1 MGLFS
6 DFDNKK
12 SIKKLQ
18 KIANKILLLNDKYES
33 MSDEELKNQTQIL
46 KERLKKGES
55 LDDILPDAF
64 AVVRE
69 AGKRVLKMK
78 HFNVQILGGIVLH
91 QGRIAEMKTGEGKTL
106 VATLPA
112 YLNALSGE
120 PVHIVTVNEYL
131 AKRDSE
137 WMGKIHQFLGLSVG
151 YIYSGQGFIEK
162 KKAYQ
167 ADITYGTNSEFGFDY
182 LRDNMQKSK
191 DNMVGR
197 GQVFAII
204 DEVDSILIDEART
217 PLIISGASGQSN
229 DSYKIANNFV
239 KSLRAE
245 DYSIDEKEKAVTLT
259 ESGIEKAERWYG
271 VENLS
276 DSIEINHAI
285 DNALKAWH
293 LRKKDSDYIVRNG
306 EILIVDEF
314 TGRILVG
321 RRYSDGLHQAIEAK
335 ENVKINGENRT
346 LATITLQNLFKQYK
360 KVSGMTGTAKTEEG
374 EFKEIYGLDVVT
386 IPTNKP
392 MIRID
397 ENDAFYF
404 SHKAKLDAIIEDI
417 VDTHSKEQPVL
428 VGTITVEKSEELSK
442 LLKRKKIVHNVLN
455 AKNHL
460 REAEIIAQ
468 AGKKGAVTIATNMA
482 GRGTDI
488 MLGGNAEFMAKK
500 ELENMG
506 IEHDDIELATSYQSL
521 SDPRVLEIREK
532 YQQSLEKYKNE
543 VAKEKAEVVE
553 LGGLRIIGTERH
565 ESRRIDNQL
574 RGRSGRQGD
583 PGSSIFYL
591 SADDDLARVFGSERL
606 KKLASTFN
614 LDQNVNIRWKF
625 FTRSVETAQRRVE
638 NRNYSIRKSLVEYD
652 NVINRMR
659 EEVYKERN
667 RVLDGEDM
675 HDKIMQ
681 MAREAAFEMIDP
693 AFDAEEWDAE
703 EINKFVEKCGVLE
716 DNSNFVSIELL
727 EKYSQKQLKELI
739 VDEAIDQLEKRI
751 EFWKNQNIEF
761 GKIENDILLTI
772 LDRKWIEHID
782 NMDALRQG
790 IGLRGLGQQNPIV
803 AYKKEGF
810 DMFDDMIN
818 SLRFDVGRQL
828 LTIRGIKVSSATKF
842 RIEAG
847 KSNSPIQKKKAIGRN
862 DDCPC
867 GSGKKYKN
875 CCGKNL

>member
-78 HFNVQILGGIVLH
+78 HFNVQLLGGIVLH

-521 SDPRVLEIREK
+521 SDPRILEIREK

-667 RVLDGEDM
+667 RVLEGEDM

-828 LTIRGIKVSSATKF
+828 LTIRGIKVSSATKS

-867 GSGKKYKN
+867 GSGQKYKN

>member
-716 DNSNFVSIELL
+716 DNSNFVNIELL

-818 SLRFDVGRQL
+818 SLRFDVGKPIFRPSL
-828 LTIRGIKVSSATKF
+828 LPTTT
-842 RIEAG
+842 
-847 KSNSPIQKKKAIGRN
+847 SPAMA
-862 DDCPC
+862 
-867 GSGKKYKN
+867 
-875 CCGKNL
+875 